1 MWLQASAFQM
11 SVLLQYNN
19 GDSFTVVE
27 LQQNT
32 QMSMVF
38 YYLRQGDYFF
48 SLALVTI
55 LRFYCTTQNKKK
67 EK

>member
-55 LRFYCTTQNKKK
+55 LRFYSTTQNKKK
-67 EK
+67 E